1 MGGQHQVLNQKKV
14 AVIVLLTLVLSM
26 TFTVLNPTLALTNE
40 DQKQKAETLLNILD
54 NDNKSIIEA
63 FSKLDAQNIT
73 VPNAE
78 TKYNEGL
85 EHAEEAF
92 TLMNEE
98 NFSEASIEAV
108 EAMQKFEDTLK
119 ILEDASPVEPTE
131 TEVTAEEAISLKANI
146 TRAIEHVRRLENLT
160 AKAAT
165 AGYDTLAIEKRLT
178 EVKQHLE
185 NAARELTTM
194 NLDGA
199 AEELLIAKTL
209 LDELKQPF
217 DRLTNLVKASNTEK
231 YLEEAEIRVS
241 ETKANITLSA
251 TLTPEIKK
259 DAITALNNSETNLAN
274 ARDSIEN
281 NNVDEAIGEL
291 EESDDENLEE
301 IDVEDLKESVPETYE
316 ETDSRICQRTRF
328 LLYTHDGKHIMWGF
342 VGNGYFVGTDNLGKR
357 CWGIYGKGVFAGF
370 YDGEFFWGKYRC
382 GNWKAE
388 GLFGEN
394 YTHGKYI
401 LFPTTNTEPAITAT
415 NP

>member
-1 MGGQHQVLNQKKV
+1 LGGQHQVLNQKKV

-26 TFTVLNPTLALTNE
+26 TFSVLNPTLALTNE
-40 DQKQKAETLLNILD
+40 DQKEKAETLLKILD
-54 NDNKSIIEA
+54 NDNKSIVLA

-119 ILEDASPVEPTE
+119 ILENASPVEPTE
-131 TEVTAEEAISLKANI
+131 TEVTAEEAINLKANI

-185 NAARELTTM
+185 NAARELATM
-194 NLDGA
+194 NLEGA

-291 EESDDENLEE
+291 EEAKKWEE
-301 IDVEDLKESVPETYE
+301 ESNRAITSVAATPT
-316 ETDSRICQRTRF
+316 S
-328 LLYTHDGKHIMWGF
+328 
-342 VGNGYFVGTDNLGKR
+342 V
-357 CWGIYGKGVFAGF
+357 A
-370 YDGEFFWGKYRC
+370 
-382 GNWKAE
+382 
-388 GLFGEN
+388 
-394 YTHGKYI
+394 
-401 LFPTTNTEPAITAT
+401 PTTESFTRAETT
-415 NP
+415 VSK

>member
-1 MGGQHQVLNQKKV
+1 MYISLGGQNQVLNLKK
-14 AVIVLLTLVLSM
+14 AAIITLLTLVLSM
-26 TFTVLNPTLALTNE
+26 TFTILNPTLALTND

-92 TLMNEE
+92 RLMNEE

-108 EAMQKFEDTLK
+108 EAMQKFEDTLR

-146 TRAIEHVRRLENLT
+146 TRAIEYAERLENLT

-165 AGYDTLAIEKRLT
+165 AGYNTSAIEKTLL
-178 EVKQHLE
+178 EVKQDLE
-185 NAARELTTM
+185 NATRKLYTL

-199 AEELLIAKTL
+199 AEELCIAKTL
-209 LDELKQPF
+209 LDELKEPF
-217 DRLTNLVKASNTEK
+217 ARLTNLVKASNTEK
-231 YLEEAEIRVS
+231 YLEAAEIRVAA
-241 ETKANITLSA
+241 TKANITASVA
-251 TLTPEIKK
+251 LTPEIKE

-281 NNVDEAIGEL
+281 NNVDKAIEEL
-291 EESDDENLEE
+291 EEAKKWEE
-301 IDVEDLKESVPETYE
+301 ESNRAIVSVAATPTSVAPTTYSF
-316 ETDSRICQRTRF
+316 T
-328 LLYTHDGKHIMWGF
+328 
-342 VGNGYFVGTDNLGKR
+342 
-357 CWGIYGKGVFAGF
+357 
-370 YDGEFFWGKYRC
+370 
-382 GNWKAE
+382 KAE
-388 GLFGEN
+388 
-394 YTHGKYI
+394 
-401 LFPTTNTEPAITAT
+401 TTLSK
-415 NP
+415 

>member
-1 MGGQHQVLNQKKV
+1 MYMSLGGQNQVLKLKKV
-14 AVIVLLTLVLSM
+14 AIIVLLTLVLSM
-26 TFTVLNPTLALTNE
+26 TFTVLNPTLALTNG

-54 NDNKSIIEA
+54 NDNTSIIEA

-73 VPNAE
+73 VPQTAE
-78 TKYNEGL
+78 TTYNEGL

-92 TLMNEE
+92 RLMNEE
-98 NFSEASIEAV
+98 NFSEASLEAV

-119 ILEDASPVEPTE
+119 ILEDTSPVEPTE
-131 TEVTAEEAISLKANI
+131 TEVTAEETISLKANI

-165 AGYDTLAIEKRLT
+165 AGYNTSAIEKTLS

-185 NAARELTTM
+185 NATRELYIM

-199 AEELLIAKTL
+199 AEELCIAKTL

-217 DRLTNLVKASNTEK
+217 DKLTNLVKASNIEK

-241 ETKANITLSA
+241 STKRNITLSA

-281 NNVDEAIGEL
+281 NNVDEAIEEL
-291 EESDDENLEE
+291 EEAKKWEE
-301 IDVEDLKESVPETYE
+301 ESNRVITSVAATPTLVAPTAESLTRAET
-316 ETDSRICQRTRF
+316 TVS
-328 LLYTHDGKHIMWGF
+328 K
-342 VGNGYFVGTDNLGKR
+342 
-357 CWGIYGKGVFAGF
+357 
-370 YDGEFFWGKYRC
+370 
-382 GNWKAE
+382 
-388 GLFGEN
+388 
-394 YTHGKYI
+394 
-401 LFPTTNTEPAITAT
+401 
-415 NP
+415 

>member
-1 MGGQHQVLNQKKV
+1 LGGQHQVLNQKKV

-40 DQKQKAETLLNILD
+40 DQKQKAETLLKILD
-54 NDNKSIIEA
+54 NDNKSIVLA

-98 NFSEASIEAV
+98 NFSEASIVAV

-119 ILEDASPVEPTE
+119 ILENASPVEPTE
-131 TEVTAEEAISLKANI
+131 TEVTAEEAINLKANI

-185 NAARELTTM
+185 NAARELATM
-194 NLDGA
+194 NLEGA

-291 EESDDENLEE
+291 EEAKKWEE
-301 IDVEDLKESVPETYE
+301 ESNRAITSVAATPT
-316 ETDSRICQRTRF
+316 S
-328 LLYTHDGKHIMWGF
+328 
-342 VGNGYFVGTDNLGKR
+342 V
-357 CWGIYGKGVFAGF
+357 A
-370 YDGEFFWGKYRC
+370 
-382 GNWKAE
+382 
-388 GLFGEN
+388 
-394 YTHGKYI
+394 
-401 LFPTTNTEPAITAT
+401 PTTESFTRAETT
-415 NP
+415 VSK

>member
-26 TFTVLNPTLALTNE
+26 TFTVLNPTLALTNG
-40 DQKQKAETLLNILD
+40 DQKKKAETLFNILD
-54 NDNKSIIEA
+54 NDNTSIIEA

-85 EHAEEAF
+85 EHAEKAF
-92 TLMNEE
+92 RLMNEE

-108 EAMQKFEDTLK
+108 EAMQKFEDTLRM
-119 ILEDASPVEPTE
+119 LEDASPVEPTE

-146 TRAIEHVRRLENLT
+146 TRAIEHARRLENLT

-165 AGYDTLAIEKRLT
+165 AGYNTVAIEKTLS
-178 EVKQHLE
+178 EVKQNLE
-185 NAARELTTM
+185 NATRKLYTL

-209 LDELKQPF
+209 LDKLKQPF
-217 DRLTNLVKASNTEK
+217 DKLTNLVKASNTEK

-241 ETKANITLSA
+241 ATKRNITLSA
-251 TLTPEIKK
+251 ALTPEIKK

-281 NNVDEAIGEL
+281 NNVDEAIEEL
-291 EESDDENLEE
+291 EEAKKWEE
-301 IDVEDLKESVPETYE
+301 ESN
-316 ETDSRICQRTRF
+316 R
-328 LLYTHDGKHIMWGF
+328 
-342 VGNGYFVGTDNLGKR
+342 
-357 CWGIYGKGVFAGF
+357 
-370 YDGEFFWGKYRC
+370 
-382 GNWKAE
+382 
-388 GLFGEN
+388 
-394 YTHGKYI
+394 
-401 LFPTTNTEPAITAT
+401 AITSVAAT
-415 NP
+415 PTSVAPTSESLTRAETTVPK

>member
-1 MGGQHQVLNQKKV
+1 LGGQHQVLNQKKV

-26 TFTVLNPTLALTNE
+26 TFSVLNPTLALTNE
-40 DQKQKAETLLNILD
+40 DQKQKAETLLKILD
-54 NDNKSIIEA
+54 NDNKSIVLA

-119 ILEDASPVEPTE
+119 ILENASPVEPTE
-131 TEVTAEEAISLKANI
+131 TEVTAEEAINLKANI

-185 NAARELTTM
+185 NAARELATM
-194 NLDGA
+194 NLEGA

-291 EESDDENLEE
+291 EEAKKWEE
-301 IDVEDLKESVPETYE
+301 ESNRAITSVAATPT
-316 ETDSRICQRTRF
+316 S
-328 LLYTHDGKHIMWGF
+328 
-342 VGNGYFVGTDNLGKR
+342 V
-357 CWGIYGKGVFAGF
+357 A
-370 YDGEFFWGKYRC
+370 
-382 GNWKAE
+382 
-388 GLFGEN
+388 
-394 YTHGKYI
+394 
-401 LFPTTNTEPAITAT
+401 PTTESFTRAETT
-415 NP
+415 VSK